1 MRAPEAE
8 EEEEEQG
15 GGGRRRRGEEA
26 SQPSS
31 RARMLGTAGARA
43 PVEEKKTNL
52 HC

>member
-8 EEEEEQG
+8 EEE
-15 GGGRRRRGEEA
+15 EEA

-31 RARMLGTAGARA
+31 RARMLETAGARA